1 MITAD
6 LILTELRDR
15 VAKKIP
21 ISKDDWLDI
30 AFKLNTLIL
39 DENETLFTMKQAVAI
54 RKRDI
59 LNLQE
64 KKNVAALEIQ
74 VEALDEYK
82 QMMIQ
87 ESKINQI
94 MEFIR
99 IAKKQSDLL

>member
-15 VAKKIP
+15 VSKKIP

-30 AFKLNTLIL
+30 AFKLNTLLL
-39 DENETLFTMKQAVAI
+39 DENETLYGMKQAVAI

-59 LNLQE
+59 FNLQE
-64 KKNVAALEIQ
+64 KKNVAAVEIQ
-74 VEALDEYK
+74 VECLDEYK
-82 QMMIQ
+82 ESMIQ

-94 MEFIR
+94 LEFIR